1 MYMYIYLLYMYIY
14 SKTSIQAASSSSAS
28 SSSCRPVARR
38 RCRALLLLPQR
49 YISKYFCTSKQ
60 ALLHHQA
67 STFVPVNAH
76 IYVTSIGGTQP
87 NDR

>member
-1 MYMYIYLLYMYIY
+1 MHIY
-14 SKTSIQAASSSSAS
+14 SKAYIQAASS

-60 ALLHHQA
+60 VLLHQQA
-67 STFVPVNAH
+67 STFAPASK
-76 IYVTSIGGTQP
+76 YFCTSKRACICYL
-87 NDR
+87 DRRNTA